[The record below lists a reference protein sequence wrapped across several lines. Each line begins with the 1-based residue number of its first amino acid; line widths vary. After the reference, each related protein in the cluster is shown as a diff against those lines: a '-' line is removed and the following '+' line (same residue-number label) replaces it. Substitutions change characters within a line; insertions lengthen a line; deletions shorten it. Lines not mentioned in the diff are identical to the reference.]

1 MGRLVVCPDL
11 KIALERVL
19 NGIGD
24 APRVVYDKE
33 DFQIDDAHE
42 LIAQAYIASEREKFL
57 IACAG
62 TYNTVTQNALLKL
75 LEEPPLRCTV
85 ILIAPRKSIFL
96 PTIRSRLPVTLL
108 AAPRPASEGLI
119 DFERLDLG
127 AVYGFL
133 KSNAYLD
140 RDRAKRV
147 VEDALGWYSNR
158 KSAPEP
164 LNGRILSAIERAFRL
179 LSLNTPSGT
188 ALTPLLL
195 TLLEIKD
202 GAKTSR

>member
-11 KIALERVL
+11 KIALERIL
-19 NGIGD
+19 NEIGD
-24 APRVVYDKE
+24 APRVIFEKD
-33 DFQIDDAHE
+33 DFQIEDAHE

-62 TYNTVTQNALLKL
+62 SFNTVTQNALLKL
-75 LEEPPLRCTV
+75 LEEPPRNCAV
-85 ILIAPRKSIFL
+85 VLIAPRKSIFL
-96 PTIRSRLPVTLL
+96 PTIRSRLPITTFP
-108 AAPRPASEGLI
+108 ATRAPSEGLI
-119 DFERLDLG
+119 DFSRLDLA

-140 RDRAKRV
+140 RDRAKRI
-147 VEDALGWYSNR
+147 VEDALNWYSSQ
-158 KSAPEP
+158 KSASEP

-195 TLLEIKD
+195 ILLEIKD

>member
-11 KIALERVL
+11 KVALERIL
-19 NGIGD
+19 NEIGD

-75 LEEPPLRCTV
+75 LEEPPRNCTV

-96 PTIRSRLPVTLL
+96 PTIRSRLPVTVL
-108 AAPRPASEGLI
+108 AAARPASEGLI
-119 DFERLDLG
+119 DFARLDLA
-127 AVYGFL
+127 AVYGFI

-140 RDRAKRV
+140 RDRAKGV
-147 VEDALGWYSNR
+147 VEDALMWYSAR
-158 KSAPEP
+158 KNVPEP
-164 LNGRILSAIERAFRL
+164 LNGRVLAAMERAFRL

-188 ALTPLLL
+188 ALMPLLL
-195 TLLEIKD
+195 LLLESKD